1 MPLTRSERLA
11 ASRST
16 VAGTPKCEIQQ
27 LIFFRIGDHWQ
38 LYWAMRPIHIIATL
52 ALLLA
57 GCASTHRKTK
67 PGSQTVIITEAGSAS
82 IPVAPAPQMPP
93 AQNAALDDAPMP
105 VYTNPRVAKVHV
117 AAYINDKGEA
127 FQDTYKYVFVDEGHW
142 NIEALHDPERAYIPA
157 ENVPKP
163 EAAPGVIWGTVAPG
177 EVALPAAPEL
187 IPARKLFDLDQI
199 RVTGYFDRADE
210 PKARREAENLG
221 EEFGPPVV
229 IYDDDLGWIIVPQSA
244 LTPTIAI
251 SRAGPM
257 ETPAAAPA
265 KPSPPKSSDDDI
277 R

>member
-1 MPLTRSERLA
+1 
-11 ASRST
+11 
-16 VAGTPKCEIQQ
+16 
-27 LIFFRIGDHWQ
+27 
-38 LYWAMRPIHIIATL
+38 MRPLFILATL

-67 PGSQTVIITEAGSAS
+67 PGSETVNITEAGIAS
-82 IPVAPAPQMPP
+82 IPVAATPQMP
-93 AQNAALDDAPMP
+93 AAEKVALDDAPIP

-142 NIEALHDPERAYIPA
+142 NIEALHNPERAYIPA

-163 EAAPGVIWGTVAPG
+163 QAAPGVIWGTVAPG
-177 EVALPAAPEL
+177 EVAPPASSEH
-187 IPARKLFDLDQI
+187 IPTRKLFDLDQI
-199 RVTGYFDRADE
+199 RVTGYFNRADE
-210 PKARREAENLG
+210 PKARQEAGNLG
-221 EEFGPPVV
+221 EKFGTPVV
-229 IYDDDLGWIIVPQSA
+229 IFDDDLGWIIVPQAA

-257 ETPAAAPA
+257 EAPPPPPA
-265 KPSPPKSSDDDI
+265 KPSLPKSPDDDI